1 MRFFSKKRKTSS
13 SIAKDRLKLL
23 LVADRV
29 SCSPQT
35 MQMLKNDMI
44 KAAGKYIPIDTG
56 NVNICFRQSPP
67 VLYRQHSSEIPGKF
81 LSHTNLEIRVYKYA

>member
-1 MRFFSKKRKTSS
+1 MSFFSKNRKTSG
-13 SIAKDRLKLL
+13 SIAKDRLTLL

-44 KAAGKYIPIDTG
+44 KAAGKYMPIDSG
-56 NVNICFRQSPP
+56 NVSISFRQSPP
-67 VLYRQHSSEIPGKF
+67 VLTASIPLK
-81 LSHTNLEIRVYKYA
+81 TRTDI

>member
-1 MRFFSKKRKTSS
+1 MSFFSKNRKTSG

-44 KAAGKYIPIDTG
+44 KAAGKYMPIDSG
-56 NVNICFRQSPP
+56 NVSISFRQSPP
-67 VLYRQHSSEIPGKF
+67 VLTASIPLK
-81 LSHTNLEIRVYKYA
+81 TRTDI

>member
-1 MRFFSKKRKTSS
+1 MSFFSKNRKTSG

-35 MQMLKNDMI
+35 MQMLKNDVI
-44 KAAGKYIPIDTG
+44 KVAGKYVPIDSQSVT
-56 NVNICFRQSPP
+56 ISFRQSPP
-67 VLYRQHSSEIPGKF
+67 VLMANIPLKT
-81 LSHTNLEIRVYKYA
+81 HTDTQ